1 MGIKC
6 LTITYWHEPCVPWLL
21 AGNCSSSTEA
31 ADVICIQSWCVSA
44 QSLKPRSWHS
54 SVSPLDINS
63 RCRVYNAHARAD
75 ISSIYSCTTTP
86 LDFLSHA
93 QHTRWAKNDATNS
106 WQQFCQ
112 ILFDVQFCFTERFSS
127 KYEVKWS
134 LNIPSHLAYGA
145 TLPCETLMSTE
156 QVINDKLQDSVAT
169 YLRCSGGC
177 QNQCYQIKKWLLLS
191 LSVKTN

>member
-1 MGIKC
+1 M
-6 LTITYWHEPCVPWLL
+6 
-21 AGNCSSSTEA
+21 SSVYRADACQRSRWNQGRDIRQFHRSTST
-31 ADVICIQSWCVSA
+31 ADVASTTHTRV
-44 QSLKPRSWHS
+44 PTFR
-54 SVSPLDINS
+54 PS
-63 RCRVYNAHARAD
+63 R
-75 ISSIYSCTTTP
+75 CTTTP